1 MVWAQVHN
9 INEVANASNSS
20 TTVSVSQDP
29 KVKAFG
35 SSLKVGLI
43 VFMM

>member
-1 MVWAQVHN
+1 VVQ
-9 INEVANASNSS
+9 
-20 TTVSVSQDP
+20 VSQDP

-43 VFMM
+43 IFFI